1 MAILNLQYVKT
12 VLYYYSSPKSS
23 VCQITLVDPPG
34 MENMRFDFSPS
45 KRLESMGTHDKV
57 DAELVRTFLSF
68 VFPEVRKGAENNP
81 RLNSKFHQKVLSA
94 RIPLPSGTF

>member
-1 MAILNLQYVKT
+1 MSDYI
-12 VLYYYSSPKSS
+12 SR
-23 VCQITLVDPPG
+23 PPWDG
-34 MENMRFDFSPS
+34 KYARFDFSPS

-68 VFPEVRKGAENNP
+68 PFPEVRKGAENNP

>member
-34 MENMRFDFSPS
+34 MENMRDSI
-45 KRLESMGTHDKV
+45 
-57 DAELVRTFLSF
+57 
-68 VFPEVRKGAENNP
+68 
-81 RLNSKFHQKVLSA
+81 FHPA
-94 RIPLPSGTF
+94 ND